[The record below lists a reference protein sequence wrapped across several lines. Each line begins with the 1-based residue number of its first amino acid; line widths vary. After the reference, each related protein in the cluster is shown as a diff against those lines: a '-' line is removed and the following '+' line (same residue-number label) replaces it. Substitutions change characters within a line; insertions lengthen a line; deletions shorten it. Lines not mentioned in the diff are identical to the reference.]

1 MIGNLYY
8 FYMLQYLPLV
18 DDSKYDGTKYSRVED
33 MVAEAKDD
41 ERAVCG
47 GTKENASRR
56 KWSSLR

>member
-1 MIGNLYY
+1 
-8 FYMLQYLPLV
+8 MLQYLPLV